1 MSKRYSGA
9 PWRGPVNVSPQQ
21 SLPSIS
27 DKLNSLTDA
36 GQGSQGH
43 PLRQQ
48 RQTHLIVSTVG
59 FADSECDCAA
69 NSSLKTAGAWEE
81 GSLTGEGEKDLFTH
95 TRTDRMWFTHKCGHL
110 CRGKGYTAMLPFWR
124 WGGRYWR
131 GVYDGKSAEVISSRQ
146 PIHNNQG
153 ILCINLMMWWCEN
166 LFSRVSFTSAGE
178 AVSCWPLDP
187 IKLAPLIRNLASIR
201 KLALSIT
208 PAVLTI
214 RTGAIFFKSENR
226 TVTNSFFLSL
236 KNCRRNFLKGKP
248 GPMTV
253 SEHIDTLPVGGR
265 ACFPHCRTLN
275 NNLTKTLA
283 LKLTWISQKIKM
295 VAFIYIKY
303 ESKCSLKIHQ
313 SLSQIYQ
320 NLPIVTFL
328 PPHHPSLLPYRS
340 Q

>member
-1 MSKRYSGA
+1 
-9 PWRGPVNVSPQQ
+9 
-21 SLPSIS
+21 
-27 DKLNSLTDA
+27 
-36 GQGSQGH
+36 
-43 PLRQQ
+43 
-48 RQTHLIVSTVG
+48 
-59 FADSECDCAA
+59 
-69 NSSLKTAGAWEE
+69 
-81 GSLTGEGEKDLFTH
+81 
-95 TRTDRMWFTHKCGHL
+95 
-110 CRGKGYTAMLPFWR
+110 
-124 WGGRYWR
+124 
-131 GVYDGKSAEVISSRQ
+131 
-146 PIHNNQG
+146 
-153 ILCINLMMWWCEN
+153 MWWCEN
-166 LFSRVSFTSAGE
+166 LFSCVSFTSAGE

-187 IKLAPLIRNLASIR
+187 IKSAPLIRNLASIR

-214 RTGAIFFKSENR
+214 RNGAIFFKSENR
-226 TVTNSFFLSL
+226 TVTNSVFLSL

-248 GPMTV
+248 GPMTI

-320 NLPIVTFL
+320 NLPIATFL
-328 PPHHPSLLPYRS
+328 PPTTPHCFRIDLNNVSSDTPFHGQSSETELHKPFTTRSLWLMAGPPAKAPGPDSPLKNITTWRDSLLFQMRIQS
-340 Q
+340 W